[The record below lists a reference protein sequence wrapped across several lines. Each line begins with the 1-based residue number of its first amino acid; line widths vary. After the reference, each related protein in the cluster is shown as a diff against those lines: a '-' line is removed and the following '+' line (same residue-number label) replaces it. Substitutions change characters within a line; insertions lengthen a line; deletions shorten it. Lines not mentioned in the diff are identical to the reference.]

1 LDVDRRVTLR
11 RRLPALL
18 HVQVVRLAGADAGA
32 EALVYFLWER
42 GLQSLAAR
50 NKRVT

>member
-1 LDVDRRVTLR
+1 LR
-11 RRLPALL
+11 RKLPALL
-18 HVQVVRLAGADAGA
+18 HVQAVRLAGADAGA

-42 GLQSLAAR
+42 ALAGLAAR